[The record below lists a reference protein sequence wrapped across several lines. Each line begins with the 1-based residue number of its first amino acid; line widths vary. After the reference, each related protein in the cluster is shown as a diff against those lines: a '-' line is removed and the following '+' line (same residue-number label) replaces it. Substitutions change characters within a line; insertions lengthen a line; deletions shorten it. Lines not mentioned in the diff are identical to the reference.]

1 VVKKRMPEAPHQ
13 VLLVMDATT
22 GQNGLQQARIFTEAL
37 HIDGIV
43 LTKLDGTA
51 RGGMAV
57 AIQKQ
62 LGIPIVMIGVGEGV
76 EDLQPFDAR
85 QFVDAL
91 FEGGD

>member
-1 VVKKRMPEAPHQ
+1 V
-13 VLLVMDATT
+13 
-22 GQNGLQQARIFTEAL
+22 
-37 HIDGIV
+37 DGIV

-62 LGIPIVMIGVGEGV
+62 LGIPIVMIGVGEKV

-91 FEGGD
+91 FGDGAN